1 MNTRLYFENDYDHI
15 KPWWVGRWG
24 DAPAKALL
32 PKSGVVAFDGK
43 SNIVA
48 AFVYLD
54 MTSPVALISWVVG
67 NPERSARDILKAL
80 KLAIGALKEIAISQ
94 ARTFIVANFPSG
106 SLARVFESCGFVSKE
121 KDMENLTWEAT

>member
-54 MTSPVALISWVVG
+54 MTSP
-67 NPERSARDILKAL
+67 
-80 KLAIGALKEIAISQ
+80 
-94 ARTFIVANFPSG
+94 
-106 SLARVFESCGFVSKE
+106 
-121 KDMENLTWEAT
+121 